1 MKTNV
6 KELEDIPEVDFS
18 NSIPNPYI
26 GRVRKR
32 VTINIDGEIV
42 DYFKNEAKQTGLP
55 YQSLINMYLGQ
66 CVREGKHLS
75 FV

>member
-1 MKTNV
+1 MYNMHM
-6 KELEDIPEVDFS
+6 EMLNEDINFEWNNNKAFS
-18 NSIPNPYI
+18 NKLKHDVSFE
-26 GRVRKR
+26 RA
-32 VTINIDGEIV
+32 T
-42 DYFKNEAKQTGLP
+42 KNEAKQTGLP